1 MNFPTMQQ
9 AASFGRHVVTYG
21 MGFVSALAVTHI
33 ASPDQAQSA
42 TNAIS
47 QISEGVGLIVSGGS
61 TLIAF
66 ASAIW
71 ATVSAG
77 LKSQIASVQAGR
89 TTQVLTS
96 DPKLVAAAPGVKL
109 VPPSEINN

>member
-1 MNFPTMQQ
+1 MNFPSLGQFT
-9 AASFGRHVVTYG
+9 AFGRHIVSYG

-47 QISEGVGLIVSGGS
+47 QISEGVGLIVSGGT

-66 ASAIW
+66 ASAVW
-71 ATVSAG
+71 ATVNAG
-77 LKSQIASVQAGR
+77 LRSQIASVQSHPDA
-89 TTQVLTS
+89 QVTVS
-96 DPKLVAAAPGVKL
+96 DPKLAAGIPGVKVSATL
-109 VPPSEINN
+109 